1 LKNSLLFFT
10 FSKFAKYSIAALV
23 GSIEV
28 DERLSNLEIKIGTL
42 NDLFEINIDHYDK
55 VFIAFSFMSMQ
66 LNTIKDELKKVRNH
80 FQNRVIIIG
89 GGVHA
94 TAKPL
99 STIKLGFDYLIV
111 GEGEDI
117 FPDLLVHLL
126 NNKSPDDLDGICFND
141 GGEIVFTKRKSF
153 INLNKYPPF
162 SIKYRIFA
170 PIEISRG
177 CGAGNCLY
185 CMVPRIY
192 GNKMRHRSIECII
205 NTIKFAIKKGYNKVW
220 FNSPNSFA
228 YGSADGKTPNI
239 SKVVNL
245 LKSIKQFKEI
255 KQIFFGTFPSEVR
268 PDSVNEDIVNEIIP
282 YISNN
287 SCIIGG
293 QSGSNRILKILRRN
307 HTMEDIEDAV
317 DILLNYGITPKV
329 DMIFGF
335 YFEKPEDEEKTINF
349 MKRIIKKG
357 AIIHAHTFMPLPGSA
372 LEKAPPGNLSKNIKK
387 FLGTWSRIGKVY
399 GSWVYQEKIAREL
412 SNLKFF

>member
-1 LKNSLLFFT
+1 
-10 FSKFAKYSIAALV
+10 
-23 GSIEV
+23 
-28 DERLSNLEIKIGTL
+28 
-42 NDLFEINIDHYDK
+42 
-55 VFIAFSFMSMQ
+55 M
-66 LNTIKDELKKVRNH
+66 
-80 FQNRVIIIG
+80 
-89 GGVHA
+89 
-94 TAKPL
+94 
-99 STIKLGFDYLIV
+99 
-111 GEGEDI
+111 
-117 FPDLLVHLL
+117 
-126 NNKSPDDLDGICFND
+126 
-141 GGEIVFTKRKSF
+141 
-153 INLNKYPPF
+153 
-162 SIKYRIFA
+162 
-170 PIEISRG
+170 
-177 CGAGNCLY
+177 
-185 CMVPRIY
+185 
-192 GNKMRHRSIECII
+192 
-205 NTIKFAIKKGYNKVW
+205 
-220 FNSPNSFA
+220 
-228 YGSADGKTPNI
+228 
-239 SKVVNL
+239 

-307 HTMEDIEDAV
+307 HTVEDIEDAV